1 MKNFAKGRREACGRG
16 LVNSVQLWLLG
27 LWSARR
33 LSLCLIPKPRRKSE
47 RINNAISCDGK
58 PNPQLGA
65 SRFRHQQADALRI
78 SSRTVERMIHLPAF
92 QEELD
97 RLGYQGER
105 RFRKAQRAQR
115 DDERTQ
121 KPESE
126 ATVAPNDR
134 YTGTPSRE
142 GHRRPRGH
150 QSQLQYRP
158 ALDSRLEAQMTAWGH
173 GA

>member
-1 MKNFAKGRREACGRG
+1 MWAWAGQFGPALAAGS
-16 LVNSVQLWLLG
+16 LVGETAITMPYTQTPTK
-27 LWSARR
+27 
-33 LSLCLIPKPRRKSE
+33 IRKES
-47 RINNAISCDGK
+47 NHAVSCDEK

-78 SSRTVERMIHLPAF
+78 SPRTVERMIHLPAF

-121 KPESE
+121 KPEYQKVKQLWEEMTDIPEHGRAKVIADREDIKASYD
-126 ATVAPNDR
+126 TV
-134 YTGTPSRE
+134 
-142 GHRRPRGH
+142 RRWCRDWRH
-150 QSQLQYRP
+150 K
-158 ALDSRLEAQMTAWGH
+158 
-173 GA
+173 